1 MQTAIVEILLNG
13 NIQHTVTRRVTP
25 AEIVLLKHIHGDDSV
40 VAPVEIESTKRT
52 NTDEV
57 NRLKAIYG
65 EEVFKAV
72 FPGAMPKVP
81 SELSE
86 VGVTVEASPAPGAK
100 AKDEPKA

>member
-13 NIQHTVTRRVTP
+13 NIQHTTTRRVTP
-25 AEIVLLKHIHGDDSV
+25 AEIVVLRHIHGDDSV
-40 VAPVEIESTKRT
+40 VLPLEIESIKRS

-65 EEVFKAV
+65 DDVFKAV

-81 SELSE
+81 TDLSE
-86 VGVTVEASPAPGAK
+86 VGVDTGAK
-100 AKDEPKA
+100 PKDEPKA

>member
-1 MQTAIVEILLNG
+1 MQTAIVAILLNG

-40 VAPVEIESTKRT
+40 VAPIEIESVKRS

-57 NRLKAIYG
+57 NRLKQQYG
-65 EEVFKAV
+65 DDVFKAV

-81 SELSE
+81 TDLSE
-86 VGVTVEASPAPGAK
+86 VGVDTGAK

>member
-40 VAPVEIESTKRT
+40 VAPVEIESVKRS

-57 NRLKAIYG
+57 NRLKQQYG
-65 EEVFKAV
+65 DDVFKAV

-81 SELSE
+81 TDLSE
-86 VGVTVEASPAPGAK
+86 VGVDTGAK